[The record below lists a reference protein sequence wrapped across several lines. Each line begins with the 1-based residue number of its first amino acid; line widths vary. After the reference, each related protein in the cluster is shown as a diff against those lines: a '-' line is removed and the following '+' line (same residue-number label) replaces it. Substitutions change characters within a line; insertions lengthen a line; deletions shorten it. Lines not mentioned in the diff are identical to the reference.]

1 MRVPDDRPEPWAG
14 RQENAPEDPAP
25 FDQYLERL
33 VAAVADGI
41 PVDWADAEARAATL
55 DDRQRLEQL
64 RLLADM
70 AAASG
75 HSTDQPLSA
84 GSPSPSDTRDW
95 VAETPAPS
103 KDGRFVIERC
113 LGKGGFGVVHKA
125 YDQERKTHVALKSF
139 IRPGVESV
147 YAFKKEFRVLA
158 DLAHPNLV
166 SLYELFADED
176 SWFIAMELVPGV
188 DFLTYVRGGTAA
200 DSDSGSVDFGK
211 PAAPC
216 SLPRL
221 GRAMTQ
227 LGLALAYLHGEGKL
241 HCDIKPSNVL
251 ITEDGHLKLVDFGL
265 ATDVAPAPSDDTQRI
280 RGTPAYVSPEH
291 AAGGRPT
298 AASDW
303 YGVGVMLFEAL
314 TGERPFQSTVSQVL
328 EAKQQRTAPAA
339 GSLRSGIPEG
349 LDALCSRLLARNP
362 GDRPSDAEILGA
374 LQQIWPTSDAASEHA
389 AVRAERVPFVG
400 RQAQIALL
408 DRAFEASMLGS
419 AQTVF
424 LHGASGIGKTALVR
438 RFLGVLRERES
449 DIVILEGR
457 CSERESVPYKALD
470 SLIDQLSLY
479 LRKLPRSQADAL
491 LPRDSGA
498 LARLFPVLRRVDA
511 LVELRQRPDQASDA
525 HELRRRGCA
534 ALRELLARLVDRHPV
549 VIVIDDLQWTD
560 ADSAALI
567 ADMIFEDEASPLLFI
582 GCYRTEEGATNAAL
596 GALLA
601 AADAALRRGRCTVQ
615 TVGVDELSIPEAYEL
630 ADTLTLKHRA
640 TAAIDSIVRESGRSP
655 FFINQLIQYS
665 AMTPTTETAA
675 PDAFPEDTP
684 LELTLDSVIRAR
696 TAWLGDGARRLLQV
710 LAVFGGPLEL
720 SIAGEVAGLGPAA
733 LGDSMALRAAR
744 LTRSRI
750 AGSEE
755 RIEVYHD
762 RIREAIAAD
771 IPPADLKELHGRL
784 ALVLQH
790 SISADPEAL
799 LHHFHGADEN
809 ESAAVYAILA
819 GDRAREALAFGRA
832 AEAYRFALDFGYFE
846 DAGRRAVRIKLGEAL
861 AASGRGYDAAQ
872 AYLAAAAH
880 SDDGQGLELKRRAA
894 EQLLQ
899 SGYLDEG
906 LQVVYDVL
914 RRVGLRLPPTPR
926 QALVSLLLLRARIK
940 LRGLRFTER
949 DATEIDPGALVAVD
963 TCWSVTS
970 GLAIV
975 DHIRS
980 AEFGARH
987 LLLALSAGEP
997 LRIVR
1002 ALAMELAYTSI
1013 VGASSQPQ
1021 NERMIEI
1028 AEGLIG
1034 RVKNPEAR
1042 GLLTLA
1048 KGSAA
1053 YMQGQWIVA
1062 RELCESAERILRE
1075 RGTGVAW
1082 QIDTAQFYT
1091 MLLLFYLGEIGELS
1105 RRLPALLKAARERD
1119 ARYAETILRT
1129 RISYIAYLATDDVAG
1144 ASAAI
1149 REGMERW
1156 SQKGFHN
1163 QHYYE
1168 MVATANVL
1176 LYSGDGTGAWKWI
1189 EKKWRDLGR
1198 TLLLRV
1204 QPVLI
1209 ESLHLRARAALAAAL
1224 DPSTDRAERA
1234 TLIRS
1239 AEKDAQ
1245 RLHKIGA
1252 PWGMAL
1258 AELIFSGVAALRGA
1272 PARAATHLETAE
1284 AAFLRAH
1291 MGLYLAATRRRRGE
1305 LLQGPEG
1312 DRLRQS
1318 ADDWMRQQSIADPA
1332 RFAQMLTPGVQS
1344 PLT

>member
-1 MRVPDDRPEPWAG
+1 MPGQGRLRCGRP
-14 RQENAPEDPAP
+14 
-25 FDQYLERL
+25 
-33 VAAVADGI
+33 
-41 PVDWADAEARAATL
+41 
-55 DDRQRLEQL
+55 
-64 RLLADM
+64 
-70 AAASG
+70 
-75 HSTDQPLSA
+75 
-84 GSPSPSDTRDW
+84 
-95 VAETPAPS
+95 
-103 KDGRFVIERC
+103 
-113 LGKGGFGVVHKA
+113 A
-125 YDQERKTHVALKSF
+125 YDQDRKTHVALKSF
-139 IRPGVESV
+139 IRPGVDSV
-147 YAFKKEFRVLA
+147 YDFKKEFRVLA

-188 DFLTYVRGGTAA
+188 DFLSYVRTGTAS
-200 DSDSGSVDFGK
+200 DPDSGSVDFGK
-211 PAAPC
+211 PSSPC
-216 SLPRL
+216 DLPRL

-227 LGLALAYLHGEGKL
+227 LGFALAYLHGEGKL

-251 ITEDGHLKLVDFGL
+251 IADDGHLKLVDFGL
-265 ATDVAPAPSDDTQRI
+265 ATDVAPAMTDDSLRI
-280 RGTPAYVSPEH
+280 RGTPAYVSPEQ

-314 TGERPFQSTVSQVL
+314 TGERPFQSSVSQIL
-328 EAKQQRTAPAA
+328 EAKQQQIAPAV
-339 GSLRSGIPEG
+339 GSLRSGIPDG
-349 LDALCSRLLARNP
+349 LSALCGRLLERDP
-362 GDRPSDAEILGA
+362 GARPSDADVLSA
-374 LQQIWPTSDAASEHA
+374 LQRIWPSSDVAGQQP
-389 AVRAERVPFVG
+389 AVRAERGPFVG
-400 RQAQIALL
+400 RETQIALL
-408 DRAFEASMLGS
+408 DRAFEASILGG

-424 LHGASGIGKTALVR
+424 VHGASGIGKTALVR
-438 RFLGVLRERES
+438 RFLALLRERES
-449 DIVILEGR
+449 DLVILEGR

-470 SLIDQLSLY
+470 SLIDQLSRY
-479 LRKLPRSQADAL
+479 LRNLPRAQADAL
-491 LPRDSGA
+491 LPRDSGT

-511 LVELRQRPDQASDA
+511 VVELRQRPDQAIDA

-534 ALRELLARLVDRHPV
+534 ALRDLLARLVDRHPV

-567 ADMIFEDEASPLLFI
+567 ADMIFDDEAAPLLFI

-596 GALLA
+596 GALLS
-601 AADAALRRGRCTVQ
+601 AADTARRRGRCTVQ
-615 TVGVDELSIPEAYEL
+615 TSGVDELSVPEAYEL

-640 TAAIDSIVRESGRSP
+640 AASIDSIVRESGRSP
-655 FFINQLIQYS
+655 FFINQLVHYS
-665 AMTPTTETAA
+665 AMAATPGTAM
-675 PDAFPEDTP
+675 PDAFPEDAP

-696 TAWLGDGARRLLQV
+696 AARFSDGARRLLQV

-720 SIAGEVAGLGPAA
+720 SIAGDVAGLGPAA
-733 LGDSMALRAAR
+733 LGDAMALRAAR

-750 AGSEE
+750 TGAEE

-762 RIREAIAAD
+762 RIREAIVAD
-771 IPPADLKELHGRL
+771 IPAADLKELHGRL
-784 ALVLQH
+784 AAVLQL
-790 SISADPEAL
+790 SSGADPEAL
-799 LHHFHGADEN
+799 VHHFHGAEQH
-809 ESAAVYAILA
+809 ESAAVYAVQA
-819 GDRAREALAFGRA
+819 GNRAREALAFDRA
-832 AEAYRFALDFGYFE
+832 AGAYLFAIDFGYFD

-872 AYLAAAAH
+872 AYLAAADGA
-880 SDDGQGLELKRRAA
+880 DDGQGLELKRRAA

-906 LQVVYDVL
+906 LRVVDDVL
-914 RRVGLRLPPTPR
+914 RRAGLRLPPTPR
-926 QALVSLLLLRARIK
+926 QALFSLLMLRARIK

-949 DATEIDPGALVAVD
+949 DDTQIDPRTLVAVD

-970 GLAIV
+970 GLAII

-1021 NERMIEI
+1021 NERMIAI
-1028 AEGLIG
+1028 AEGLVA
-1034 RVKNPEAR
+1034 RVENPEAR

-1053 YMQGQWIVA
+1053 YMQGQWTVA
-1062 RELCESAERILRE
+1062 RDLCQSAERILRE
-1075 RGTGVAW
+1075 RCTGVAW
-1082 QIDTAQFYT
+1082 QIDTAQFYS
-1091 MLLLFYLGEIGELS
+1091 MLLLFYLGEIAELS

-1129 RISYIAYLATDDVAG
+1129 RISYIAYLASDDAPG
-1144 ASAAI
+1144 AAAAV

-1176 LYSGDGTGAWKWI
+1176 LYSGEGTAAWAGI
-1189 EKKWRDLGR
+1189 ASKWRDLGR

-1209 ESLHLRARAALAAAL
+1209 ESLHLRARAALGAAL
-1224 DPSTDRAERA
+1224 DPATDPSARAS
-1234 TLIRS
+1234 LIRS

-1245 RLHKIGA
+1245 RLHRIGA

-1258 AELIFSGVAALRGA
+1258 AELIFSGVATLRGA
-1272 PARAATHLETAE
+1272 PAQAERHLESAE
-1284 AAFLRAH
+1284 AVFLRAQ

-1305 LLQGPEG
+1305 LREGPDG
-1312 DRLRQS
+1312 DQLIQS
-1318 ADDWMRQQSIADPA
+1318 ADGWMRQQGIADPA
-1332 RFAQMLTPGVQS
+1332 RFADMLAPDAFSRRSREAAGAS
-1344 PLT
+1344 